1 MPARRAICGDDPS
14 ARSGHC
20 GCLDSSR
27 QLDPGRT
34 TSISMDWID
43 LHRESQF
50 KRVKIFSQLLTCANE
65 PKLKSQAGYA
75 YRVVKQGKA
84 GAPDTIRT
92 CDLCLRRA
100 AVIHIVQGDQPVA
113 ASERIVKG
121 CDANREPKPYRF
133 LSFGLNE
140 MPSRIA
146 IFLTDS
152 GFRPVAFAASSNDFE
167 ARASSIKRRCSAN
180 DQIDF

>member
-1 MPARRAICGDDPS
+1 
-14 ARSGHC
+14 
-20 GCLDSSR
+20 
-27 QLDPGRT
+27 
-34 TSISMDWID
+34 
-43 LHRESQF
+43 
-50 KRVKIFSQLLTCANE
+50 VLLTQCLRGFPASVE
-65 PKLKSQAGYA
+65 RWTRISQ
-75 YRVVKQGKA
+75 VLEFLTSFNLLSCTNWV
-84 GAPDTIRT
+84 DM
-92 CDLCLRRA
+92 CLRRA
-100 AVIHIVQGDQPVA
+100 AVIHIVQGDQLVA

-152 GFRPVAFAASSNDFE
+152 GFRPVAFTASSNDFE

-180 DQIDF
+180 DQIDFRTMQE